1 MFSGLTNQ
9 VSSLFSK
16 NADEQVPTPPQS
28 ATGEGEQAPIPSTD
42 AVAGDNAEN
51 PEKQRYVIEKCHIEP
66 LFVYVVDV
74 A

>member
-28 ATGEGEQAPIPSTD
+28 ATGEGEQQIPSTD
-42 AVAGDNAEN
+42 SVAVESNAEGG
-51 PEKQRYVIEKCHIEP
+51 EKQRYERNLTILNH
-66 LFVYVVDV
+66 LRLRRH
-74 A
+74 